1 MFNGIIFN
9 QGVIKKITKRDKGI
23 NIFINSILK
32 LTKKDIG
39 VSVACDGVCLTLISI
54 KNRLMEFYLSDE
66 TIQRSK
72 FKFLKI
78 KDNINLELPLKY
90 GQKISGHI
98 CQGHVDTVGKISTIK
113 KIDKSYLFDFE
124 IIKKERKNLIE
135 KASICINGISLT
147 ISKVTQKGFQ
157 VWVIPHTFKL
167 TNLSSLKKS
176 SLVNIEIDILSKYV
190 RNYFNEKNNYA
201 SIESIINIA
210 KKGGMFILV
219 DDEKRENE
227 GDLIISTSDSS
238 AKNINFMAKYGR
250 GLICLAL
257 DSIQAK
263 RLNLSLMSPINQSR
277 NKTAFTISI
286 EAKKGITTGISA
298 KDRAKTIKIA
308 SKKNVN
314 KKDIVSPGHIFPI
327 IAKDGGVLV
336 RAGHTEASVDI
347 SKLAKKNNS
356 AVICEIMNED
366 GTMAKGQD
374 LFNFAKKH
382 NLKIGKIED
391 LIAYRLKKEKLI
403 KLKKQSDIEVKNQK
417 YKIRIYE
424 NLLDGSEHFA
434 LVKGN
439 IKKGIVP
446 RVRVISSNVVQ
457 NYLIN
462 QQLPNSFDKTLNYF
476 KKFNNC
482 VLVFIKDT
490 NLKSVTQT
498 LKDYKNKDFY
508 KKGNDKLIRN
518 YGIGAQ
524 IIKDLKIKNMILITK
539 SLKKVIGLEGYDIK
553 INKQEII

>member
-1 MFNGIIFN
+1 M
-9 QGVIKKITKRDKGI
+9 K
-23 NIFINSILK
+23 
-32 LTKKDIG
+32 
-39 VSVACDGVCLTLISI
+39 
-54 KNRLMEFYLSDE
+54 
-66 TIQRSK
+66 
-72 FKFLKI
+72 
-78 KDNINLELPLKY
+78 
-90 GQKISGHI
+90 
-98 CQGHVDTVGKISTIK
+98 
-113 KIDKSYLFDFE
+113 
-124 IIKKERKNLIE
+124 
-135 KASICINGISLT
+135 
-147 ISKVTQKGFQ
+147 
-157 VWVIPHTFKL
+157 
-167 TNLSSLKKS
+167 
-176 SLVNIEIDILSKYV
+176 
-190 RNYFNEKNNYA
+190 KNNF
-201 SIESIINIA
+201 SPIESIISIA

-227 GDLIISTSDSS
+227 GDLIISTSDSN
-238 AKNINFMAKYGR
+238 AKNINFMSKYGR

-257 DSIQAK
+257 DSVQAK
-263 RLNLSLMSPINQSR
+263 RLNLSLMSPVNQSR
-277 NKTAFTISI
+277 NKTAFTVSI
-286 EAKKGITTGISA
+286 EAKKGITTGIST

-308 SKKNVN
+308 SKKNV
-314 KKDIVSPGHIFPI
+314 KKNEIVSPGHVFPI

-374 LFNFAKKH
+374 LFNFSKKH
-382 NLKIGKIED
+382 KLKIGKIED

-403 KLKKQSDIEVKNQK
+403 RLRKQSFIEVKKQK

-434 LVKGN
+434 LIKGN
-439 IKKGIVP
+439 IKKNTTP

-482 VLVFIKDT
+482 VLVFIKDS

-498 LKDYKNKDFY
+498 LKDYKNKNFY

-524 IIKDLKIKNMILITK
+524 IIKDLKIRNMILITK
-539 SLKKVIGLEGYDIK
+539 SPKKVIGLEGYGIK
-553 INKQEII
+553 IVSQELI

>member
-1 MFNGIIFN
+1 M
-9 QGVIKKITKRDKGI
+9 K
-23 NIFINSILK
+23 
-32 LTKKDIG
+32 
-39 VSVACDGVCLTLISI
+39 
-54 KNRLMEFYLSDE
+54 
-66 TIQRSK
+66 
-72 FKFLKI
+72 
-78 KDNINLELPLKY
+78 
-90 GQKISGHI
+90 
-98 CQGHVDTVGKISTIK
+98 
-113 KIDKSYLFDFE
+113 
-124 IIKKERKNLIE
+124 
-135 KASICINGISLT
+135 
-147 ISKVTQKGFQ
+147 
-157 VWVIPHTFKL
+157 
-167 TNLSSLKKS
+167 
-176 SLVNIEIDILSKYV
+176 
-190 RNYFNEKNNYA
+190 KNNFA
-201 SIESIINIA
+201 SIESIISTA

-227 GDLIISTSDSS
+227 GDLIISTSDSN

-250 GLICLAL
+250 GLICLAM
-257 DSIQAK
+257 DRVQAK
-263 RLNLSLMSPINQSR
+263 RLNLSLMSPVNQSR

-314 KKDIVSPGHIFPI
+314 KKEIVSPGHVFPI

-366 GTMAKGQD
+366 GTMAKSHD
-374 LFNFAKKH
+374 LFYFAKKH
-382 NLKIGKIED
+382 KLKIGKIED

-403 KLKKQSDIEVKNQK
+403 KLKKQSDIKFKNQK

-434 LVKGN
+434 LIKGN
-439 IKKGIVP
+439 IKKSITP

-462 QQLPNSFDKTLNYF
+462 QQLPNSFNKTLNYF

-482 VLVFIKDT
+482 VLVFIKDI

-524 IIKDLKIKNMILITK
+524 IIKDLKIRNMILITK
-539 SLKKVIGLEGYDIK
+539 SPKKVIGLEGYDIK
-553 INKQEII
+553 IVKQEII

>member
-1 MFNGIIFN
+1 M
-9 QGVIKKITKRDKGI
+9 K
-23 NIFINSILK
+23 
-32 LTKKDIG
+32 
-39 VSVACDGVCLTLISI
+39 
-54 KNRLMEFYLSDE
+54 
-66 TIQRSK
+66 
-72 FKFLKI
+72 
-78 KDNINLELPLKY
+78 
-90 GQKISGHI
+90 
-98 CQGHVDTVGKISTIK
+98 
-113 KIDKSYLFDFE
+113 
-124 IIKKERKNLIE
+124 
-135 KASICINGISLT
+135 
-147 ISKVTQKGFQ
+147 
-157 VWVIPHTFKL
+157 
-167 TNLSSLKKS
+167 
-176 SLVNIEIDILSKYV
+176 
-190 RNYFNEKNNYA
+190 KNNFTT
-201 SIESIINIA
+201 IEHIITIA

-227 GDLIISTSDSS
+227 GDLIISTTDCN

-257 DSIQAK
+257 DAVQAK

-298 KDRAKTIKIA
+298 MDRSKTIKVA

-314 KKDIVSPGHIFPI
+314 KKEIVSPGHVFPI

-374 LFNFAKKH
+374 LFDFAHKH
-382 NLKIGKIED
+382 KLKIGKIED

-403 KLKKQSDIEVKNQK
+403 KLKKESLIKLKNQK
-417 YKIRIYE
+417 FKIKIYE
-424 NLLDGSEHFA
+424 NLLDNSEHFA

-439 IKKGIVP
+439 IKRGIIP

-457 NYLIN
+457 NYLID
-462 QQLPNSFDKTLNYF
+462 QQLPNSFKKTLNHF

-482 VLVFIKDT
+482 VLVFINNT

-498 LKDYKNKDFY
+498 LKDFKDKNSVKNKGKD
-508 KKGNDKLIRN
+508 NLIRN

-524 IIKDLKIKNMILITK
+524 IIKDLKIKNMILITR

-553 INKQEII
+553 ISRQEII

>member
-1 MFNGIIFN
+1 M
-9 QGVIKKITKRDKGI
+9 
-23 NIFINSILK
+23 
-32 LTKKDIG
+32 
-39 VSVACDGVCLTLISI
+39 
-54 KNRLMEFYLSDE
+54 
-66 TIQRSK
+66 
-72 FKFLKI
+72 
-78 KDNINLELPLKY
+78 
-90 GQKISGHI
+90 
-98 CQGHVDTVGKISTIK
+98 
-113 KIDKSYLFDFE
+113 
-124 IIKKERKNLIE
+124 
-135 KASICINGISLT
+135 
-147 ISKVTQKGFQ
+147 
-157 VWVIPHTFKL
+157 
-167 TNLSSLKKS
+167 KKS
-176 SLVNIEIDILSKYV
+176 NYSSIEAILSV
-190 RNYFNEKNNYA
+190 
-201 SIESIINIA
+201 A

-227 GDLIISTSDSS
+227 GDLVISTTDTN

-257 DSIQAK
+257 DSLQAK

-286 EAKKGITTGISA
+286 EAKKGISTGISA
-298 KDRAKTIKIA
+298 KDRARTIKIA

-327 IAKDGGVLV
+327 IARDGGVLV

-366 GTMAKGQD
+366 GSMAKGQD

-382 NLKIGKIED
+382 KLKIGKIED
-391 LIAYRLKKEKLI
+391 LISYRLKKEKLI
-403 KLKKQSDIEVKNQK
+403 KLKKSSVIKVKNQN
-417 YKIRIYE
+417 YKIKIYE

-434 LVKGN
+434 LVKGV
-439 IKKGIVP
+439 IKKEIIP
-446 RVRVISSNVVQ
+446 RVRVISSNVVH

-462 QQLPNSFDKTLNYF
+462 QELPNSFNKTLNYF

-524 IIKDLKIKNMILITK
+524 IIKDLKIKKMILITK
-539 SLKKVIGLEGYDIK
+539 SPKKVIGLEGYDIK
-553 INKQEII
+553 ITKQELI

>member
-1 MFNGIIFN
+1 M
-9 QGVIKKITKRDKGI
+9 K
-23 NIFINSILK
+23 
-32 LTKKDIG
+32 
-39 VSVACDGVCLTLISI
+39 
-54 KNRLMEFYLSDE
+54 
-66 TIQRSK
+66 
-72 FKFLKI
+72 
-78 KDNINLELPLKY
+78 
-90 GQKISGHI
+90 
-98 CQGHVDTVGKISTIK
+98 
-113 KIDKSYLFDFE
+113 
-124 IIKKERKNLIE
+124 
-135 KASICINGISLT
+135 
-147 ISKVTQKGFQ
+147 
-157 VWVIPHTFKL
+157 
-167 TNLSSLKKS
+167 
-176 SLVNIEIDILSKYV
+176 
-190 RNYFNEKNNYA
+190 KNNFA
-201 SIESIINIA
+201 SIESIINVA

-227 GDLIISTSDSS
+227 GDLIISTSDTN

-257 DSIQAK
+257 DSAQAK
-263 RLNLSLMSPINQSR
+263 KLNLSLMSPINQSR
-277 NKTAFTISI
+277 NKTAFTVSI
-286 EAKKGITTGISA
+286 EAKIGITTGISA
-298 KDRAKTIKIA
+298 RDRAKTIKIA
-308 SKKNVN
+308 SRKNVKKNE
-314 KKDIVSPGHIFPI
+314 IVSPGHVFPI

-347 SKLAKKNNS
+347 SRLAKKNNS

-382 NLKIGKIED
+382 KLKIGKIED

-403 KLKKQSDIEVKNQK
+403 KIKKQSYIDVKNQK

-434 LVKGN
+434 LIKGN
-439 IKKGIVP
+439 IKKGITP

-462 QQLPNSFDKTLNYF
+462 QQLPNSFNKTLNYF

-539 SLKKVIGLEGYDIK
+539 SHKKVIGLEGYDIK
-553 INKQEII
+553 IIKQELI

>member
-1 MFNGIIFN
+1 M
-9 QGVIKKITKRDKGI
+9 KK
-23 NIFINSILK
+23 NS
-32 LTKKDIG
+32 
-39 VSVACDGVCLTLISI
+39 
-54 KNRLMEFYLSDE
+54 F
-66 TIQRSK
+66 
-72 FKFLKI
+72 
-78 KDNINLELPLKY
+78 
-90 GQKISGHI
+90 
-98 CQGHVDTVGKISTIK
+98 
-113 KIDKSYLFDFE
+113 
-124 IIKKERKNLIE
+124 
-135 KASICINGISLT
+135 
-147 ISKVTQKGFQ
+147 
-157 VWVIPHTFKL
+157 
-167 TNLSSLKKS
+167 
-176 SLVNIEIDILSKYV
+176 
-190 RNYFNEKNNYA
+190 A
-201 SIESIINIA
+201 SIEKIISIA

-227 GDLIISTSDSS
+227 GDLIISTSDSN

-257 DSIQAK
+257 DSTQAK
-263 RLNLSLMSPINQSR
+263 RLNLSLMSPVNQSR
-277 NKTAFTISI
+277 NKTAFTVSI

-314 KKDIVSPGHIFPI
+314 KKEIVSPGHIFPI

-366 GTMAKGQD
+366 GSMAKGQD

-382 NLKIGKIED
+382 KLKIGKIED

-403 KLKKQSDIEVKNQK
+403 RLKKQSNIDVKNQK

-434 LVKGN
+434 LIKGT
-439 IKKGIVP
+439 IKKKIIP

-457 NYLIN
+457 SYLIN
-462 QQLPNSFDKTLNYF
+462 QQLPNSFNKTLNYF
-476 KKFNNC
+476 KRFNNC

-498 LKDYKNKDFY
+498 LKDYKNKSFY
-508 KKGNDKLIRN
+508 KKDNDKLIRN

-524 IIKDLKIKNMILITK
+524 IIQDLKIKNMTLITK
-539 SLKKVIGLEGYDIK
+539 SPKKVIGLEGYGIK
-553 INKQEII
+553 IVKQEII

>member
-1 MFNGIIFN
+1 M
-9 QGVIKKITKRDKGI
+9 K
-23 NIFINSILK
+23 
-32 LTKKDIG
+32 
-39 VSVACDGVCLTLISI
+39 
-54 KNRLMEFYLSDE
+54 
-66 TIQRSK
+66 
-72 FKFLKI
+72 
-78 KDNINLELPLKY
+78 
-90 GQKISGHI
+90 
-98 CQGHVDTVGKISTIK
+98 
-113 KIDKSYLFDFE
+113 
-124 IIKKERKNLIE
+124 
-135 KASICINGISLT
+135 
-147 ISKVTQKGFQ
+147 
-157 VWVIPHTFKL
+157 
-167 TNLSSLKKS
+167 
-176 SLVNIEIDILSKYV
+176 
-190 RNYFNEKNNYA
+190 KNNFA
-201 SIESIINIA
+201 SIESIINVA

-227 GDLIISTSDSS
+227 GDLIISTSDTN
-238 AKNINFMAKYGR
+238 AQNINFMAKYGR

-257 DSIQAK
+257 DSTQAK
-263 RLNLSLMSPINQSR
+263 KLNLSLMSPINQSR
-277 NKTAFTISI
+277 NKTAFTVSI
-286 EAKKGITTGISA
+286 EAKIGITTGISA
-298 KDRAKTIKIA
+298 RDRAKTIKIA
-308 SKKNVN
+308 SRKNVKKNE
-314 KKDIVSPGHIFPI
+314 IVSPGHVFPI
-327 IAKDGGVLV
+327 IEKDGGVLV

-347 SKLAKKNNS
+347 SRLAKKNNS

-382 NLKIGKIED
+382 KLKIGKIED

-403 KLKKQSDIEVKNQK
+403 KIKKQSYIDVKNQK

-434 LVKGN
+434 LIKGN
-439 IKKGIVP
+439 IKKGITP

-462 QQLPNSFDKTLNYF
+462 QQLPNSFNKTLNYF

-539 SLKKVIGLEGYDIK
+539 SHKKVIGLEGYDIK
-553 INKQEII
+553 IIKQELI